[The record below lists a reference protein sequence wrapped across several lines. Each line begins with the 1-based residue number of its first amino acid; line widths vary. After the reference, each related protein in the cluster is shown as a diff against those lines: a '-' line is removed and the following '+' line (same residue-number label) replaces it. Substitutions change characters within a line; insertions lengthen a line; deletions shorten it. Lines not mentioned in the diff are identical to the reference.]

1 MTTNNK
7 TNNVVI
13 GEDNN
18 LTEGVT
24 TNAST
29 IVEDGLKIVE
39 ENAFEDQKDNYEGYF
54 SEFFNILAEE
64 EIVED
69 NFREIAALIS
79 LPDDSFDAISEQLLA
94 EMEDTMTSPSTRIMM
109 AEALRKDN
117 ISPDDAIEIFQNA
130 IQNIEEEMDTLD
142 QKRKDFF
149 KRYFGII
156 INIIQGL
163 EGLSDRIISIPVEY
177 CREVKAPQYAS
188 EGDAGM
194 DLYAPEEYT
203 IEPGVTKIIPTGIK
217 MAIPKGYAILIQPRS
232 GQSVK
237 TKLRIA
243 NTPGLIDS
251 GYRDEIG
258 VIIENI
264 DLPIKDIEYDF
275 DEDGK
280 PIIKSILHGTTYT
293 IHKDERFA
301 QMRLVAVPTAA
312 LYEVESV
319 GEIGKNRGGGFG
331 HTGI

>member
-1 MTTNNK
+1 MSNEEK
-7 TNNVVI
+7 K
-13 GEDNN
+13 G
-18 LTEGVT
+18 LT
-24 TNAST
+24 
-29 IVEDGLKIVE
+29 IVE
-39 ENAFEDQKDNYEGYF
+39 ENEFENEVTDEQFEGMF
-54 SEFFNILAEE
+54 TNFFDTLAEE
-64 EIVED
+64 GFTED
-69 NFREIAALIS
+69 NVKEISALIS
-79 LPDDSFDAISEQLLA
+79 LPDEYFEVISEQVLS
-94 EMEDTMTSPSTRIMM
+94 EMEDSMTNSSTKIMM

-117 ISPDDAIEIFQNA
+117 ISPDEAVTIFQEA
-130 IQNIEEEMDTLD
+130 IKNIDEEADTLD

-163 EGLSDRIISIPVEY
+163 EGLSDRIISIPIEY
-177 CREVKAPQYAS
+177 CREIKPPHYAS

-194 DLYAPEEYT
+194 DLYSPDEYT
-203 IEPGVTKIIPTGIK
+203 INPGETKIIPTGIK

-264 DLPIKDIEYDF
+264 EPPFKDIEYDF
-275 DEDGK
+275 DDNGE
-280 PIIKSILHGTTYT
+280 IHIKSILHGESYT
-293 IHKDERFA
+293 IHKNDRFA

-319 GEIGKNRGGGFG
+319 GEIGENRGGGFG
-331 HTGI
+331 HTGN